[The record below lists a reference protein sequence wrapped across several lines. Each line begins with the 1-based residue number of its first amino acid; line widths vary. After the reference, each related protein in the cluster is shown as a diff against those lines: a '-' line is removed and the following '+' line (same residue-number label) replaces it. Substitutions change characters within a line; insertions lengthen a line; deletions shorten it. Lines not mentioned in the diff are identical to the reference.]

1 MKTIFKATLVQLKRK
16 VGASPMQGQ
25 PETARIQISQNDL
38 EESRENY
45 RYMREDG

>member
-1 MKTIFKATLVQLKRK
+1 
-16 VGASPMQGQ
+16 MQGQ